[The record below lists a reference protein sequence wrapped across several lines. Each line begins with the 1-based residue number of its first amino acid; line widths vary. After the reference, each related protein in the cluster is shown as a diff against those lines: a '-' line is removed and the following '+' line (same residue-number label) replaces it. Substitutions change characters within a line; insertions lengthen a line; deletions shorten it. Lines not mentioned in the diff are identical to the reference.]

1 MRPLCSHIR
10 PHAVAS
16 SHRAKPVSEME
27 RSGIELHCGPAPCSG
42 PIPSNVPAPC
52 HRLRPHTPPPPTQQS
67 RSSRKVKPM
76 IDFEEELKK
85 FQPSKEV
92 DDTEET
98 IRKRNITDMTDIMR
112 QLLKEVRENQ

>member
-1 MRPLCSHIR
+1 MWYNVHEGNEQC
-10 PHAVAS
+10 
-16 SHRAKPVSEME
+16 
-27 RSGIELHCGPAPCSG
+27 GIELHCGPAP
-42 PIPSNVPAPC
+42 
-52 HRLRPHTPPPPTQQS
+52 LTQQS

>member
-10 PHAVAS
+10 PHEAAS
-16 SHRAKPVSEME
+16 SHRAKPVSEMK
-27 RSGIELHCGPAPCSG
+27 RSGIELHCGPAPCRG
-42 PIPSNVPAPC
+42 LIPRSY
-52 HRLRPHTPPPPTQQS
+52 LPPPRPPLTQQS

-112 QLLKEVRENQ
+112 QMLKEVRENQ